1 MLLSRLQLGGIALLT
16 LLLLLTHAYLSRWR
30 PTTSAAAPPVP
41 RLPPFAGCAPTS
53 VELLPRENGTILL
66 LVREA
71 DLPQL
76 LPTLRNFE
84 HRFNARFR
92 YPYVLLSAPDEPPF
106 SAHFRAKIAE
116 AVHPGATLEFGT
128 VPREHWRIPDWL
140 DEEEVRQGF
149 AKQAAK
155 GVQYGGREGYHHMCR
170 FYSGL
175 FARHELLQKYEWYW
189 RLEPGVRFY
198 CSVTYD
204 PFRFLAQRNQ
214 TYGFVITLIDDLNT
228 LPSLFPTVER
238 YVQESGTVPTDMWD
252 FFTRAKNGQKGYS
265 ASFPPL
271 PFLLAAPCLSL
282 LKLEGK
288 YLPVNADRC
297 HFWTNFEIGHLPFFR
312 SQPYQ
317 DLFDALDRS
326 GGFYTERWG
335 DAPVRTIAL
344 GLLEGA
350 DKVHYFEDFAYRHDW
365 FMHCPERKELG
376 CECVPIPR
384 LAGCVVLH
392 VC

>member
-1 MLLSRLQLGGIALLT
+1 MFNVSSLRVPAWAQRPQPSRALFSRLQLLALALLT
-16 LLLLLTHAYLSRWR
+16 VVLLLTHLLLTRTR
-30 PTTSAAAPPVP
+30 SAPLITATPVP
-41 RLPPFAGCAPTS
+41 RLPPFSGCAPTS
-53 VELLPRENGTILL
+53 TELLPRENGAILL

-71 DLPQL
+71 DLPEL

-84 HRFNARFR
+84 HRFNSRFR
-92 YPYVLLSAPDEPPF
+92 YPYVLLSTPDEPPF
-106 SAHFRAKIAE
+106 STHFRAEIAE
-116 AVHPGATLEFGT
+116 AVHPGATLEFGE
-128 VPREHWRIPDWL
+128 VPAEHWSIPEWM
-140 DEEEVRQGF
+140 DEEEVKKGFERQQR
-149 AKQAAK
+149 A

-189 RLEPGVRFY
+189 RLEPSVRFY

-228 LPSLFPTVER
+228 IPNLFPAVER
-238 YVQESGTVPTDMWD
+238 YVKESGVVPTDMWD
-252 FFTRAKNGQKGYS
+252 FFTRAKNGGSGYS
-265 ASFPPL
+265 ASSSPFSPPI
-271 PFLLAAPCLSL
+271 PFTDGYADIWH
-282 LKLEGK
+282 
-288 YLPVNADRC
+288 NADRC

-317 DLFDALDRS
+317 DLFNALDHA

-335 DAPVRTIAL
+335 DAPIRTIAL
-344 GLLEGA
+344 ALLEGA

-365 FMHCPERKELG
+365 FMHCPERKEMG
-376 CECVPIPR
+376 CE
-384 LAGCVVLH
+384 
-392 VC
+392 